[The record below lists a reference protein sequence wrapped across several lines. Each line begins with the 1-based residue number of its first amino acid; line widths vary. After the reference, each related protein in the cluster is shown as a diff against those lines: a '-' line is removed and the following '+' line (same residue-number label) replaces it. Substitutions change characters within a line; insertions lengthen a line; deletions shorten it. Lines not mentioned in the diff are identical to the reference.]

1 MVQEPFPSPPLA
13 VAPPAGL
20 MPSVPACPGWSH
32 FWGRGHP
39 TAFTKQDPV
48 GPTLVP
54 VPLGPPG
61 TSPKLGSVSEEM
73 PVWQGYKVTATVGS
87 AAALTERSF
96 LSLHTHLL
104 AS

>member
-1 MVQEPFPSPPLA
+1 MVQEPFPSPRLA
-13 VAPPAGL
+13 VALPAGL
-20 MPSVPACPGWSH
+20 MPPVPACPGWSH
-32 FWGRGHP
+32 FQGRGHP

-48 GPTLVP
+48 GPSLIP

-61 TSPKLGSVSEEM
+61 TSPKLGSESGET
-73 PVWQGYKVTATVGS
+73 PVWLGYKVTATVGS
-87 AAALTERSF
+87 AAALTEHSF

>member
-1 MVQEPFPSPPLA
+1 MVQEPFPSPRLA
-13 VAPPAGL
+13 VALPAGL
-20 MPSVPACPGWSH
+20 IPTVPACTGWSH
-32 FWGRGHP
+32 FQGRGHP

-48 GPTLVP
+48 GPSLIP

-61 TSPKLGSVSEEM
+61 TSPKLGSESGET
-73 PVWQGYKVTATVGS
+73 PVWLGYKVTATVGS
-87 AAALTERSF
+87 AAALTEHSF